1 MSLAVKVARRQVAG
15 DPGLF
20 GSIGKFLGGALKT
33 VGGLVPGVGGILQTV
48 GGIISP
54 TSPAPGYTTTPIRPP
69 TTGGWFPRG
78 MTPQIPIP
86 GVGGAM
92 MPMVPPGTPT
102 AVAGTGLA
110 CPQGYKPNKS
120 GYHLRNGQFVAP
132 GTKCV
137 RYRKKNPAN
146 ARATDR
152 AIARVES
159 AKKMA
164 ARLSRIRITPEC
176 PKKH

>member
-20 GSIGKFLGGALKT
+20 SSIGKFLGGALKT

-48 GGIISP
+48 GGLISP
-54 TSPAPGYTTTPIRPP
+54 NGQPAPQYTTTPYAPVNGGFRRFAGAPP
-69 TTGGWFPRG
+69 VPAATAGYAAGQQYAAG
-78 MTPQIPIP
+78 IAAP
-86 GVGGAM
+86 GA
-92 MPMVPPGTPT
+92 P
-102 AVAGTGLA
+102 GLA

-120 GYHLRNGQFVAP
+120 GYFLRSGQFVGP